1 MAAEDRNYDQFI
13 AHLIEV
19 SGVAAVNE
27 GGRGSQHVAGY
38 GWHGERQAG
47 RPSAMAAEDRNYWL
61 PGGEAVER
69 PGMAAAGGGGRGSQ
83 DGAGRQHSRA
93 GGVGGAR
100 GGGGG

>member
-47 RPSAMAAEDRNYWL
+47 RPSAMAAEDRNYRL
-61 PGGEAVER
+61 PGGQPVEP
-69 PGMAAAGGGGRGSQ
+69 PGTAA
-83 DGAGRQHSRA
+83 
-93 GGVGGAR
+93 AR
-100 GGGGG
+100 GGGRATHQGPDLRHTRARPGRPPR